1 MNDRIRKRGDFMI
14 YDDVFSI
21 PDSIEGCSCPY
32 CGNLTDSSD
41 PDILC
46 PECRED
52 FGHTFY
58 SEL

>member
-1 MNDRIRKRGDFMI
+1 MDYLDFLE
-14 YDDVFSI
+14 YDDVF
-21 PDSIEGCSCPY
+21 PIEDDVPEETCSLCLY
-32 CGNLTDSSD
+32 CGSPNFSSD

-46 PECRED
+46 PECRTD

>member
-1 MNDRIRKRGDFMI
+1 MI
-14 YDDVFSI
+14 YDDVFEI
-21 PDSIEGCSCPY
+21 DDDLPEEDCSLCPY
-32 CGNLTDSSD
+32 CGCSTGQND

-46 PECRED
+46 PECRDD